1 MFKIGFGYDVHCLA
15 EGRRLVLG
23 GVEIDYPLGLAGHSD
38 ADVLTHAIA
47 DAILGAAG
55 LGDIGQHFPDG
66 KPEYKDIN
74 SLLLLERVIQLINR
88 QGLAVGNVD
97 AVIVAQQPRL
107 APYRPRMED
116 NLKEIVKAP
125 VNVKATST
133 EGLGFSGRGEG
144 IAAQAVVLLHD

>member
-1 MFKIGFGYDVHCLA
+1 MFKIGFGCDVHCLV
-15 EGRRLVLG
+15 EGRKLVLG

-38 ADVLTHAIA
+38 ADVLTHAVA

-55 LGDIGQHFPDG
+55 LGDIGQHFPDSS
-66 KPEYKDIN
+66 PEYKDIS
-74 SLLLLERVIQLINR
+74 SLLLLERVIQLISR

-107 APYRPRMED
+107 APYRSRMES

-125 VNVKATST
+125 VNIKATST